1 MANLKLALLIL
12 VFGLSAFTYARSAAE
27 AAQAAN
33 EVDTAYCTKSG
44 ANMIDYCTGYCELQS
59 GESCTSATYSEEAD
73 SNDID
78 LCECTCGVDDLT
90 YTYESVPCGLDLNQ
104 YGTPSGEGYSGSGNA
119 SFCCLPAFLLGMIG
133 FATIRK

>member
-12 VFGLSAFTYARSAAE
+12 ICGLSANTFARSAVE

-59 GESCTSATYSEEAD
+59 GESCTSAAYSESAD
-73 SNDID
+73 TNDID
-78 LCECTCGVDDLT
+78 LCECTCGVEGLT
-90 YTYESVPCGLDLNQ
+90 YSYESVPCGLDLNI
-104 YGTPSGEGYSGSGNA
+104 YGTPSGDDYGDSGDA

-133 FATIRK
+133 FAMIRK